1 VWRLKMNLSTQRR
14 NVLLLAAAQALFQTT
29 SVLVVTVSG
38 IVGRSLAPDPGWAT
52 FPIAM
57 MIVGAAIVMIPA
69 SMLMQRLGRKAGFLV
84 GSGFGV
90 AAGGLAAWAVS
101 QSDFTLFVVAN
112 VLVGAYQ
119 GFAQYY
125 RFAAGE
131 AASPEFRS
139 RAISWVIA
147 GGVVAAIAGPNIARF
162 TQPLGAIPFFWSYV
176 SLIGLGLLSAA
187 LLSALR
193 LPQVSVPEGG
203 EPPRP
208 LWEIVTQPAYLT
220 ALIGSS
226 VGYAVMIMVMTAT
239 PIAMQLCGMPVADAT
254 TVIQW
259 HVLGMFVPSFFTGD
273 LIKRFGVLPIMA
285 TGVAL
290 LGGHVAIALSG
301 QEFAQFVS
309 ALVLLG
315 VGWNFMFIGGTTL
328 LADTYRP
335 NERAK
340 AQGAHDFLVFGALTA
355 ASFSAGNLLNS
366 GGWNA
371 VNLLVVPA
379 LAVTLLMIVGLSLQR
394 RSRLQAA

>member
-1 VWRLKMNLSTQRR
+1 MHYSAQRR

-38 IVGRSLAPDPGWAT
+38 IVGRFLAPNPGWAT
-52 FPIAM
+52 LPIAM
-57 MIVGAAIVMIPA
+57 MVVGAAVTMIPA
-69 SMLMQRLGRKAGFLV
+69 SMLMQRLGRKMGFLV

-90 AAGGLAAWAVS
+90 AAGALAAWSVARG
-101 QSDFTLFVVAN
+101 DFTLFVVAN
-112 VLVGAYQ
+112 MLVGAYQ

-147 GGVVAAIAGPNIARF
+147 GGVFAAIAGPNIARF

-176 SLIGLGLLSAA
+176 SLVGLGLLSAA
-187 LLSALR
+187 LLGALR
-193 LPQVSVPEGG
+193 LPEMPATEAS
-203 EPPRP
+203 EPPRR
-208 LWEIVTQPAYLT
+208 LREILLQPAYLT
-220 ALIGSS
+220 ALVGSS

-239 PIAMQLCGMPVADAT
+239 PIAMQLCGMPVADAAA
-254 TVIQW
+254 VIQW

-285 TGVAL
+285 GGVML
-290 LGGHVAIALSG
+290 LGAHVAVALSG
-301 QEFAQFVS
+301 QEFLQFLS

-315 VGWNFMFIGGTTL
+315 IGWNFLFIGGTTL
-328 LADTYRP
+328 LAETYRP

-379 LAVTLLMIVGLSLQR
+379 LAIALLMIVGLGLHR
-394 RSRLQAA
+394 RSRLQPA

>member
-1 VWRLKMNLSTQRR
+1 MHYSAQRR

-38 IVGRSLAPDPGWAT
+38 IVGRFLAPNPGWAT
-52 FPIAM
+52 LPIAM
-57 MIVGAAIVMIPA
+57 MVVGAAVTMIPA
-69 SMLMQRLGRKAGFLV
+69 SMLMQRLGRKMGFLV

-90 AAGGLAAWAVS
+90 AAGALAAWSVARG
-101 QSDFTLFVVAN
+101 DFTLFVVAN
-112 VLVGAYQ
+112 MLVGAYQ

-147 GGVVAAIAGPNIARF
+147 GGVFAAIAGPNIARF

-187 LLSALR
+187 LLGALR
-193 LPQVSVPEGG
+193 LPEMPATEAS
-203 EPPRP
+203 EPPRR
-208 LWEIVTQPAYLT
+208 LREILLQPAYLT
-220 ALIGSS
+220 ALVGSS

-239 PIAMQLCGMPVADAT
+239 PIAMQLCGMPVADAAA
-254 TVIQW
+254 VIQW

-285 TGVAL
+285 GGVML
-290 LGGHVAIALSG
+290 LGAHVAVALSG
-301 QEFAQFVS
+301 QEFLQFLS

-315 VGWNFMFIGGTTL
+315 IGWNFLFIGGTTL
-328 LADTYRP
+328 LAETYRP

-379 LAVTLLMIVGLSLQR
+379 LAIALLMIVGLGLHR
-394 RSRLQAA
+394 RSRLQPA